1 MKNFNKNKKLYYTL
15 GAIVLCA
22 IVIVTVIFTSSNIHK
37 ANASNLMNGIMGQS
51 VKEKY
56 SDDKFINNV
65 TLFSYEL
72 FNKTRAKGEN
82 SLISPM
88 SVMVALSMTANGS
101 DHETLSQMNSVLA
114 KDIPLEELNQYLNT
128 YIHHLPENE
137 KTKMRVANSIWYRDS
152 KDLKINNS
160 FLQTN
165 ANYYQSAIFKSPFN
179 NQTKKD
185 INKWVKTSTDGLIDK
200 MVDKI
205 DDANIMYLINTVLF
219 DAGWEIIYENNNV
232 GDLTFHNQDGST
244 SDVRGMHSMEEL
256 YIQDEKA
263 TGFMKSYYNND
274 YRFVALLPN
283 EGISLDDYLNQL
295 TGDKFIKMMKS
306 VKHEAVVA
314 TLPKFKSDY
323 TVTMNNALMKLG
335 MTNAFS
341 SDNADFSKMGSSS
354 DGNLYIDT
362 VFHKTY
368 ISVDELGTKAGA
380 ATKVSMNKASA
391 QMENKVVYLDR
402 PFFYAIIDT
411 RTNIPIF
418 MGTVNKFQ

>member
-1 MKNFNKNKKLYYTL
+1 MF
-15 GAIVLCA
+15 
-22 IVIVTVIFTSSNIHK
+22 FTSKNIHK
-37 ANASNLMNGIMGQS
+37 ANASNLMDGIKSQS
-51 VKEKY
+51 IEAKN
-56 SDDKFINNV
+56 SDAKFVNNV
-65 TLFSYEL
+65 THFSQEL

-295 TGDKFIKMMKS
+295 TGDKLIKVIKNANI
-306 VKHEAVVA
+306 KNILA
-314 TLPKFKSDY
+314 TIPKFQCDY
-323 TVTMNNALMKLG
+323 SITMNKALMELG

-341 SDNADFSKMGSSS
+341 CDNADFSKTGHYNG
-354 DGNLYIDT
+354 GNIYIDT

-368 ISVDELGTKAGA
+368 ISVDELGTKAAA
-380 ATKVSMNKASA
+380 ATKIIMAAAYA
-391 QMENKVVYLDR
+391 QVENKVVTLDR